1 MIWLNN
7 WSHKSCLHLCNIVN
21 WKISRFRWYVSPGD
35 TIERTHFWPLSRSS
49 LRYLGRAWLTPEYN
63 IRAQVW
69 CRYNKTWWC
78 LSEVLGH
85 VLAKLWSI
93 SVCLS
98 SLQCY
103 LYNVWSFQSKLLE
116 IVQESWHCWQFL
128 SRDIGSK
135 ECFCFLKS
143 ITISLHL
150 SALSCSLFLPDQ
162 SRAATAALWIM

>member
-7 WSHKSCLHLCNIVN
+7 WSHNSCLHLCNIVN
-21 WKISRFRWYVSPGD
+21 WKISRFRWYISPGD

-116 IVQESWHCWQFL
+116 IVSPRILTLLTVPIERYWVERMFL
-128 SRDIGSK
+128 L
-135 ECFCFLKS
+135 LK
-143 ITISLHL
+143 IYNHL
-150 SALSCSLFLPDQ
+150 FALICIKL
-162 SRAATAALWIM
+162 